1 MSEETETSQESSE
14 AVATPDFPEMKT
26 GTQSGG
32 AIADLSRFKDVE
44 VTISAELGRTNMPI
58 EQLLEM
64 GEGTVFTLNRNV
76 AAPIELLAQGIP
88 LGNGEVIV
96 VDDVFAV
103 RIKEIYTRS

>member
-1 MSEETETSQESSE
+1 MSEETEQAESPPE
-14 AVATPDFPEMKT
+14 AVAQPDFPEMKP
-26 GTQSGG
+26 GTSGG
-32 AIADLSRFKDVE
+32 NGAPDLSRFKDVE
-44 VTISAELGRTNMPI
+44 VTISAELGRTKMPI

-76 AAPIELLAQGIP
+76 SAPIELLAQGVP